1 MKNRGL
7 ATSDEETKKRV
18 AREGESAP
26 HNERGLESADEENRE
41 KGRVKVEKYLMAV
54 AEKVNLKEENLNSR

>member
-1 MKNRGL
+1 MTNENRGL

-18 AREGESAP
+18 ACEGESGP

-41 KGRVKVEKYLMAV
+41 KV
-54 AEKVNLKEENLNSR
+54 ASRWNSIS

>member
-1 MKNRGL
+1 MTNENRGL
-7 ATSDEETKKRV
+7 ATSYEETKKGV

-41 KGRVKVEKYLMAV
+41 KV
-54 AEKVNLKEENLNSR
+54 ASRWKSISWR

>member
-1 MKNRGL
+1 MTNENRGL
-7 ATSDEETKKRV
+7 ATSYEETKKGV

-41 KGRVKVEKYLMAV
+41 KV
-54 AEKVNLKEENLNSR
+54 ASRWKSISWRWQKNLI

>member
-1 MKNRGL
+1 MTNENRGL

-41 KGRVKVEKYLMAV
+41 KV
-54 AEKVNLKEENLNSR
+54 ALRWKSISWRWQKKLI